1 MREER
6 EKKYRFS
13 LRKKLV
19 AGISAVSII
28 TYGTSAFFIFVLA
41 DYIPPS
47 WGISEDVFIIITLF
61 LGWLWSGILAF
72 LSAPLITKPLR
83 RLERSAQKAAEG
95 DIREDVEVTKSDD
108 ELRGL
113 ALAFNQMLQN
123 LRIMVKDIE
132 NNFNQTNQT
141 VDEITE
147 KTEQASAKAE
157 SIAETVG
164 EISAGAEQSANAIQN
179 TAESME
185 DITRIAGEVQRK
197 ATNSNDSVTDMVST
211 LEESK
216 KVIHSLVGGIK
227 ELEVD
232 NQESLVAVEQLDKQA
247 AKIGEV
253 IDLVGD
259 IAEQTNLLALNAS
272 IEAARAGEQGKG
284 FAVVAEEV
292 RKLADESAS
301 AVQNIR
307 DLLQNIQL
315 EVQNVVTKIENQ
327 VEVASRESKKGTETS
342 EAFSMMEETVQTV
355 ADAVHDITKLID
367 EQMEAIEAT
376 SHESQEVA
384 AIAEQTSAGAVEVT
398 TATDAQFEVM
408 NALVTTAKELTNQAQ
423 QLKNTIQKF
432 TT

>member
-367 EQMEAIEAT
+367 KQMEAIEAT

>member
-19 AGISAVSII
+19 TGISAVSII

-367 EQMEAIEAT
+367 KQMEAIEAT

>member
-292 RKLADESAS
+292 RKRADESAS

-315 EVQNVVTKIENQ
+315 EVQNDVTKIENQ

-367 EQMEAIEAT
+367 KQMEAIEAT

>member
-355 ADAVHDITKLID
+355 ADAVHDIIKLID